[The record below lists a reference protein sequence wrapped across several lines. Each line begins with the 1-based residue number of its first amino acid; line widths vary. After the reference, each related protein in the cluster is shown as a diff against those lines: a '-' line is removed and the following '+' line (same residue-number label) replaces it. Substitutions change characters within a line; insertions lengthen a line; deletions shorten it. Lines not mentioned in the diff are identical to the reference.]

1 VYEDSCS
8 VPQFLQPNARIA
20 PNTGYYRS
28 LPHSFNFIIIPRFLA
43 REYMKL
49 EVAPVFKNCGIEAY
63 GAKEV
68 TLEAF
73 LSSPLDGDEWSHS
86 RNVSPRK

>member
-1 VYEDSCS
+1 
-8 VPQFLQPNARIA
+8 
-20 PNTGYYRS
+20 
-28 LPHSFNFIIIPRFLA
+28 
-43 REYMKL
+43 MKL